1 MVTGGVRNQSSARGR
16 RRRLDRHRIP
26 APPDTAVSQRPPA
39 AETSYRSYYN
49 SIDHV
54 LAAVECGPAGL
65 VRTGEELI
73 DPRGGSEFNSDF
85 MRPHCMQD
93 GLFVRLA
100 APGRPTTLLV
110 VSARATHSFATEERT
125 RLLSALVPHLQ
136 QALHAESVLAQTV
149 RQTRIL
155 EDVLNVDDRGVVV
168 VSAEGAV
175 WSANAAAS
183 EIFTVD
189 DGISVRGG
197 RIVTDALRGSI
208 AMALSAG
215 SDGLRRGS
223 WIRCPRP
230 SGKEPYVANV
240 VPIGDPTGPDHRALV
255 VLNDPA
261 GHKDQSAE
269 EIVRD
274 LYGLTPTETRFVALL
289 RDGNSLA
296 DVADRLSVSLTTV
309 RTHLQHVFRKT
320 GTHRQTELVRLLLS
334 VDGRP

>member
-1 MVTGGVRNQSSARGR
+1 MSA
-16 RRRLDRHRIP
+16 
-26 APPDTAVSQRPPA
+26 V
-39 AETSYRSYYN
+39 
-49 SIDHV
+49 
-54 LAAVECGPAGL
+54 
-65 VRTGEELI
+65 
-73 DPRGGSEFNSDF
+73 
-85 MRPHCMQD
+85 
-93 GLFVRLA
+93 
-100 APGRPTTLLV
+100 
-110 VSARATHSFATEERT
+110 
-125 RLLSALVPHLQ
+125 VPHLQ
-136 QALHAESVLAQTV
+136 QALRTESMLAQTI

-168 VSAEGAV
+168 VSAEGTV
-175 WSANAAAS
+175 WSANAAAA
-183 EIFTVD
+183 EIFTVG

-197 RIVTDALRGSI
+197 RIATDALKGGI

-223 WIRCPRP
+223 WILCPRP

-240 VPIGDPTGPDHRALV
+240 VPIGDPAGPDHCALV
-255 VLNDPA
+255 VLNDPER
-261 GHKDQSAE
+261 HKTQPAE
-269 EIVRD
+269 DIVRD